1 MKKFKIDNDKEQKDS
16 SKYKDFGKLVTNY
29 ESTLNRLH
37 KKPLYK
43 DPKAFLFLVMI
54 ILVAFLVFDA
64 AEEDRKNDVS
74 PENQQIDTVT
84 TDVPD

>member
-1 MKKFKIDNDKEQKDS
+1 MKKFKLQEEVPKQDP

-54 ILVAFLVFDA
+54 ILVAILVFEA
-64 AEEDRKNDVS
+64 AENDKK
-74 PENQQIDTVT
+74 Q
-84 TDVPD
+84 DVDQEMMDDSNVND

>member
-1 MKKFKIDNDKEQKDS
+1 MKKFKLDKDDLPKEDP

-54 ILVAFLVFDA
+54 ILVAILVFEA
-64 AEEDRKNDVS
+64 VEEEKKQDEHKEIIDDTNVND
-74 PENQQIDTVT
+74 
-84 TDVPD
+84 

>member
-1 MKKFKIDNDKEQKDS
+1 MKKFKIDNNIEKKDP

-54 ILVAFLVFDA
+54 ILVAFLVFEA
-64 AEEDRKNDVS
+64 AEEDLKNDVS
-74 PENQQIDTVT
+74 PENQQIDSLS
-84 TDVPD
+84 TDIPE

>member
-1 MKKFKIDNDKEQKDS
+1 MKKFKIDNNVEKKDP

-43 DPKAFLFLVMI
+43 DPKAFL
-54 ILVAFLVFDA
+54 
-64 AEEDRKNDVS
+64 
-74 PENQQIDTVT
+74 
-84 TDVPD
+84 